1 MQPKVAVVG
10 NAFYNEFDIYFG
22 VRPTKGSRTAVRFA
36 IVLQPSSQQGSKTA
50 VRFTIVSQPSPQQGS
65 KTAVGFTVVLQP
77 SPQQG
82 SKTAVRFTIVSQP
95 SPQHLSAS
103 LEMRSPFLKLLY
115 GKNGGLGRSCQFLI
129 KWIRQSF
136 SHFIRKW
143 QLFTNPNYY
152 H

>member
-1 MQPKVAVVG
+1 MHEKRSNSTNLSQQGFKTAVGFTVLLQPSPQQGSKTAVRFTTGATVHKKRS
-10 NAFYNEFDIYFG
+10 NSTELSQQ
-22 VRPTKGSRTAVRFA
+22 GSKTAVRFA

-50 VRFTIVSQPSPQQGS
+50 VRFTIVSQ
-65 KTAVGFTVVLQP
+65 A
-77 SPQQG
+77 
-82 SKTAVRFTIVSQP
+82 

-136 SHFIRKW
+136 SHFIYRLPPLPPTP
-143 QLFTNPNYY
+143 QHSMN
-152 H
+152 